1 LSEEPTED
9 DDEEPPPVYDVE
21 SLEHDLGLRVPI
33 SSFEVN
39 DQDATRRVYILE
51 CSCQLYGMSIHL
63 EKSMVM
69 IVDLVLFGFTST
81 LGLNIVLRRMQLCNL

>member
-51 CSCQLYGMSIHL
+51 CSCQLYA
-63 EKSMVM
+63 
-69 IVDLVLFGFTST
+69 
-81 LGLNIVLRRMQLCNL
+81 